1 MNRIFITEE
10 IPSKNKGEAAI
21 LIGFLE
27 SLKLAKIND
36 IKIGMLSFDKKNN
49 SFERKG
55 VNLISYVE
63 NIDKKNKLI
72 VLLSGSFFFFKLYM
86 FALLT
91 KTIKNQSILKIFKKD
106 IWEHYLNSDIF
117 ICGHD
122 GLIEGLEND
131 DNKFNKKIT
140 YIFTFLQILII
151 KKILNKKVCILA
163 SSIGPYRD
171 KLIELLAK
179 RALNT
184 TNLIT
189 VRDPKSYNYL
199 KKGNITAS
207 YYHCADFAYLM
218 KNEKPINFEVN
229 KLRKNKQ
236 LIFGFTVSSGFHVF
250 LKNIRNEHR
259 YKEYIKLRV
268 KLINHIIDDHK
279 AKVIF
284 IPHAIKAGK
293 DDRLV
298 AKDILT
304 LINQKKEFVF
314 LKKEYSPEELKYI
327 IGQCD
332 FFMGERTHSNIAAT
346 SMNVPTLILS
356 EPGSHRNSMFEE
368 FMGRDFILEVDE
380 AKLEVYKNKIDN
392 LIKNRNLLKA
402 NMAKINK
409 IFIKKA
415 IYNATLFKKL
425 INEKQ

>member
-1 MNRIFITEE
+1 MHRIFITEE

-27 SLKLAKIND
+27 SLKLAKINN

-49 SFERKG
+49 SFGKIG
-55 VNLISYVE
+55 VSLISYVE
-63 NIDKKNKLI
+63 NIDKKRKLT
-72 VLLSGSFFFFKLYM
+72 VLLSGSLFFFELFI

-91 KTIKNQSILKIFKKD
+91 KIIKNQSILKLFKRD
-106 IWEHYLNSDIF
+106 IWEHYLNSDMF

-151 KKILNKKVCILA
+151 NKILNKKVCILA

-171 KLIELLAK
+171 KLTELLAI
-179 RALNT
+179 RALNV

-189 VRDPKSYNYL
+189 VRDPKSFDYL
-199 KKGNITAS
+199 KKCNITTN

-218 KNEKPINFEVN
+218 QSKKPVNFDIN
-229 KLRKNKQ
+229 KYKKNKQ
-236 LIFGFTVSSGFHVF
+236 LIFGFTVSNGFHVF
-250 LKNIRNEHR
+250 LKAINKEHQ
-259 YKEYIKLRV
+259 YKKYLELRA
-268 KLINHIIDDHK
+268 KLINYIIDDHK

-293 DDRLV
+293 DDRRV

-304 LINQKKEFVF
+304 LVNQKKEFI
-314 LKKEYSPEELKYI
+314 LLEKEHSPEELKYI

-332 FFMGERTHSNIAAT
+332 FFMGERTHSNVAAT
-346 SMNVPTLILS
+346 SMNIPTLVLS

-368 FMGRDFILEVDE
+368 FMGKDFILEINED
-380 AKLEVYKNKIDN
+380 KLDVYVNKINN
-392 LIKNRNLLKA
+392 LIKNRHLLKERI
-402 NMAKINK
+402 AKTNK
-409 IFIKKA
+409 IFTKKA
-415 IYNATLFKKL
+415 IYNAKLFKIL
-425 INEKQ
+425 INEK